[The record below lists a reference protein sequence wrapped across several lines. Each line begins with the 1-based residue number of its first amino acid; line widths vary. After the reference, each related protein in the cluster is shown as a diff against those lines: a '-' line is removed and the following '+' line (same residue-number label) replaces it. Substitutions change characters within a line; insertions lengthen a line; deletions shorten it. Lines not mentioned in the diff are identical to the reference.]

1 MALLSKNDEKVLAE
15 KNLPLYNSRIIHAY
29 LALLKDKYPHID
41 VNKILRHAHMDPC
54 EVADQGHWFSQEQVD
69 LFYEKLVQLTGDESI
84 AREAGRH
91 AASPEALGAMRQYL
105 LGLVGPARVFNLIQ
119 KTSVQFT
126 RSSEYSSRELD
137 SNRVEI
143 TVTPRSGVQE
153 KEFQCE
159 NRMGFFEAIIM
170 MFNFHRPGV
179 THPECLFRGDP
190 CCRYVVS
197 WEDTLASLWAKIRLR
212 SIPLFFL
219 LVFGSLLYAPGFTLT
234 VILPAL
240 TIILF
245 GLTVIMDIA
254 EKKELRSSLS
264 ILMGSTEKLVDQIN
278 INHANA
284 SLTNEIGQA
293 LSQQTDID
301 SILDKTIKILENY
314 LDYQRGMILLANP
327 DRTTLEYKGGF
338 GYTEEQEALLK
349 NTNFDLTRAESAGI
363 FIRSFREKQ
372 PFLINDLKDIGQQ
385 LSERSLKFASF
396 LGVKSFICCP
406 IISEEETVGILAVD
420 NLKAPRP
427 LVHSDMSLLMG
438 ITPFIGISMHNV
450 KLMNARVEQFKS
462 TLQVLAASI
471 DARDPLTAGHSEKVT
486 EYALGICQEM
496 DLPQDFTEM
505 IRVAALLHDY
515 GKLGVPDSILK
526 KEGRLTSDEYEA
538 VKTHS
543 LKTRTILEQINF
555 EGVMAEVPIVAG
567 AHHEKYDGTGYPEGL
582 IGEQIPLGARI
593 LAVADFFEAITAKRH
608 YREPMPLDVAFELL
622 REGIGRHFDA
632 RVVIAFMD
640 YYTRAYLGKPATD
653 PGRSSVTRNDPRV
666 PIKVQLSIEFS
677 GASWP
682 GYTVDMGPGGLYAT
696 SNQTVSLGQRL
707 HLSFDLP
714 GPTTTTIRVQGR
726 VAWVNNMDIR
736 RKPSYPLGFG
746 IEFTLISDAEKRAI
760 ADHLKAAPSAVA
772 PY

>member
-1 MALLSKNDEKVLAE
+1 MSKDDEKAIT
-15 KNLPLYNSRIIHAY
+15 NMSLPLYNSRIIHAY

-41 VNKILRHAHMDPC
+41 IEKILRHAHMDPC
-54 EVADQGHWFSQEQVD
+54 EIADQGHWFSQEQVD

-84 AREAGRH
+84 AREAGRY
-91 AASPEALGAMRQYL
+91 AASPEALGAMRQYV
-105 LGLVGPARVFNLIQ
+105 LGLVGPANAFSLIQ
-119 KTSVQFT
+119 KTSAQFT
-126 RSSEYSSRELD
+126 RSSQYTSRELD

-143 TVTPRSGVQE
+143 TVTPNRGVQE
-153 KEFQCE
+153 KKFQCE

-179 THPECLFRGDP
+179 THPECLFRGDS
-190 CCRYVVS
+190 CCRYIVS
-197 WEDTLASLWAKIRLR
+197 WEDTLASLWSKIRLW

-219 LVFGSLLYAPGFTLT
+219 LIFGSLLYDPWLTLT
-234 VILPAL
+234 ITLPTL

-245 GLTVIMDIA
+245 GLTIIMDIA
-254 EKKELRSSLS
+254 EKKELRSSLN

-278 INHANA
+278 INHTNA

-314 LDYQRGMILLANP
+314 LDYQRGMILLANS

-349 NTNFDLTRAESAGI
+349 NTNFDLTRPESAGI

-372 PFLINDLKDIGQQ
+372 PFLINDLKEISKH

-486 EYALGICQEM
+486 EYALGICEEM

-526 KEGRLTSDEYEA
+526 KEGRLTNDEYEA

-543 LKTRTILEQINF
+543 LKTRNILEQINF
-555 EGVMAEVPIVAG
+555 EGIMAEVPIVAG
-567 AHHEKYDGTGYPEGL
+567 AHHEKFDGTGYPEGL
-582 IGEQIPLGARI
+582 KGEQIPLGARI

-608 YREPMPLDVAFELL
+608 YREPMPTNVAFELL

-640 YYTRAYLGKPATD
+640 YYTRAHIVNSTNE
-653 PGRSSVTRNDPRV
+653 PGRSPVTRNAPRV
-666 PIKVQLSIEFS
+666 PMEIPLSMEIS
-677 GASWP
+677 GVSWR
-682 GYTVDMGPGGLYAT
+682 GYTVDMGPGGLYVT
-696 SNQTVSLGQRL
+696 SSQNVELGERL
-707 HLSFDLP
+707 HLSFNLP
-714 GPTTTTIRVQGR
+714 GLTATIRAQGR
-726 VAWVNNMDIR
+726 VAWLNSTGNR
-736 RKPSYPLGFG
+736 RKPSYPQGFG
-746 IEFTLISDAEKRAI
+746 IEFTLISETEKRAI
-760 ADHLKAAPSAVA
+760 ADHLKTNPAPVS